1 MNLKKDQQCQN
12 SQKVNELYCT
22 FLTVLRGVV
31 GLCDIVLSRE
41 IWLNIIL
48 ELRPHNEIYRKV
60 IGHIIGRSYRPI

>member
-41 IWLNIIL
+41 I
-48 ELRPHNEIYRKV
+48 
-60 IGHIIGRSYRPI
+60 